1 MNEEYTIEAEKTFI
15 VMFITNDEFC
25 HQMLPVFRPEYFD
38 VSFVRTIY
46 GWVKEHYAIYKQAPR
61 KAMRQI
67 FGAKY
72 SQLPPED
79 AEYIEI
85 ILAHL
90 DSLEVEETS
99 IDFHIS
105 RAREYAR
112 KQSLSILSQG
122 LQTALE
128 QGKTD
133 IAETLIRDHKK
144 VAEKT
149 KQWLTPSEF
158 TDVWLA
164 DRERKA
170 HPLFTY
176 EGDLGKFI
184 GPLQRG
190 WLVYFMGPPKRGKS
204 NYILETAVRG
214 LSLGLRT
221 VVFSHEMGE
230 ADWLGRFIKM
240 LAPGIEEGSS
250 GTSGTSIFDCLGNV
264 LGTCQRRERT
274 GCGPRLLDNKYNAR
288 YAPCNA
294 GRELSCYD
302 PVITSMFREPV
313 YTSEKKQL
321 EKIKGLRT
329 FFQNKLRVM
338 CYSPYSSSVLDMEQT
353 LHMMNYADG
362 FKPDLI
368 LDDYLGAHA
377 CGDKRLIGRDIYDFE
392 AKHSKRL
399 AKDFDALYISAF
411 QGTRGSID
419 KRVLKQQDTAE
430 DIRIVNHC
438 DKIITINQT
447 SIEKKYNTLRIGKS
461 ADRHMD
467 SIEGQ
472 GCTITNNIS
481 AGRVVIDSV
490 MGNVKTLQ
498 ERLAE
503 E

>member
-1 MNEEYTIEAEKTFI
+1 MTDDYTIEAEKTFI
-15 VMFITNDEFC
+15 IMFITNDEFC
-25 HQMLPVFRPEYFD
+25 HQLLPVFRPEYFD
-38 VSFVRTIY
+38 VSFVRTIF
-46 GWVKEHYAIYKQAPR
+46 GWIKEHYTIYKKAPQ

-67 FGAKY
+67 YGAKY
-72 SQLPPED
+72 SQLPPDD

-85 ILAHL
+85 ILSHL
-90 DSLEVEETS
+90 DTVEVEDVS
-99 IDFHIS
+99 VDFHIN

-112 KQSLSILSQG
+112 KQSLSQLSQQ

-128 QGKTD
+128 HGKTD

-144 VAEKT
+144 VAEST
-149 KQWLTPSEF
+149 KKWITPAEF
-158 TDVWLA
+158 TSVWLA

-176 EGDLGKFI
+176 EGDLGRLI

-204 NYILETAVRG
+204 NYILETAVRS

-240 LAPGIEEGSS
+240 LAPGIEEGSQDKA
-250 GTSGTSIFDCLGNV
+250 GTSVFDCFANV
-264 LGTCQRRERT
+264 QGTCRKGERI
-274 GCGPRLLDNKYNAR
+274 GSGPRLIDNKYNTR
-288 YAPCNA
+288 YVPCA
-294 GRELSCYD
+294 ACRGHSGYD
-302 PVITSMFREPV
+302 PIITTVFREPV
-313 YTSEKKQL
+313 YTSEKRQM
-321 EKIKGLRT
+321 EKIKGLKD
-329 FFQNKLRVM
+329 FFQRKLRLM

-362 FKPDLI
+362 FIPDLI

-377 CGDKRLIGRDIYDFE
+377 CGDKRLVGRDVYDFE

-399 AKDFDALYISAF
+399 AKDFDSLYISAF

-430 DIRIVNHC
+430 DIRIVNHA

-447 SIEKKYNTLRIGKS
+447 SLEKTYNTLRIGKS

-467 SIEGQ
+467 FTEGD
-472 GCTITNNIS
+472 GCTIINNIA
-481 AGRVVIDSV
+481 AGRVVVDSIL
-490 MGNVKTLQ
+490 GNIKTLQ

-503 E
+503 V